1 MGPVKRLVRRVINAC
16 NEHFQEKVPR
26 TLQNEGGGEFLLRKS
41 SHVSSYNLGKNATS
55 RTVGR

>member
-26 TLQNEGGGEFLLRKS
+26 TLQNEGGGNFW
-41 SHVSSYNLGKNATS
+41 
-55 RTVGR
+55 